1 VTGRERLAEQQAEL
15 LTALLAGG
23 EPPAGF
29 DAERVRDETI
39 VLRNKRRRVTAYLR
53 PDLRQALGD
62 RFGEQF
68 DAYAGG
74 HPRTVDTRAR
84 DDADAF
90 GDWLVEQGQL
100 QAPKKRWQVGAATH
114 CRWQL
119 PRWRVT
125 AR

>member
-1 VTGRERLAEQQAEL
+1 MTGRDRLAEQQAEL

-29 DAERVRDETI
+29 DPERVRAETI
-39 VLRNKRRRVTAYLR
+39 VLRAKRSRVTAYLR

-68 DAYAGG
+68 DAYAVG
-74 HPRTVDTRAR
+74 HPRTVGTRAR
-84 DDADAF
+84 EDADAF
-90 GDWLVEQGQL
+90 GDWLVEQGEL
-100 QAPKKRWQVGAATH
+100 NAPKKHR
-114 CRWQL
+114 RL

>member
-1 VTGRERLAEQQAEL
+1 VTGRNRLAEQQSEL
-15 LTALLAGG
+15 LKALLAGG
-23 EPPAGF
+23 EPPEGF
-29 DAERVRDETI
+29 DTERVRVETI
-39 VLRNKRRRVTAYLR
+39 VLRNKRRRVIAYLR
-53 PDLRQALGD
+53 PDLGQALGD

-68 DAYAGG
+68 DAYAVG

-84 DDADAF
+84 EDADAF

-100 QAPKKRWQVGAATH
+100 KAPKKRW
-114 CRWQL
+114 RL